1 MDLKIFGKKS
11 LNMVKVEPTK
21 QTKDKEQTKDEKQ
34 TYNQNTLASVMA
46 AVKITAELG
55 YIATKLHDKPDPDA
69 YFFKPSPV
77 KYGSIK
83 SRSNTKQKGGAIPH
97 RSGETPGHLFHE
109 FLTDSNITVV
119 PAGRSFTS
127 RLVILTL
134 KESNEATI
142 YTDYSA
148 RTFTNPVLGNIKQL
162 IVKFVLVGNNT
173 TYTHTNDTKS
183 IEILTMEAFKNEI
196 ENLNDV
202 AISTANNDP
211 TGMYEKA
218 SPYVVFYTGG
228 TIRPVSNE
236 NTSQDTTRIGININQ
251 PCRRPNKYKG
261 CDDDES
267 KKSLEQSI
275 IDLFLHAAKTQ
286 EVLETDQFIRTN
298 RSWRTFKEKLDS
310 SVAQTEAGD
319 YNVRL
324 GVIAM
329 TLAPGLDA
337 YTSWRDS
344 APRESRP
351 YRVPIFKESAAA
363 LIVEIIRVFFC
374 AQLLHTD
381 LHYGNY
387 FINKIPE
394 DHEHGRRVD
403 KPYNYRVTLID
414 FGRTVSI
421 STPDTFVKG
430 SMCLDEDIL
439 KSYRKQWKS
448 IVQDVTSDEASDEAK
463 KTILK
468 EILLYIISIATTYR
482 NTHFT
487 LVNALTA
494 LTDKFAATTPNE
506 WLNVEPEH
514 WDEIVT
520 NILKYYKSCIQA
532 NTKTR
537 TKIIEIWG
545 EDFRV
550 PPLNEIIDEISNKE
564 RGLPTIWRTL
574 YNNPYLEYAI
584 GGKNERTNN
593 KKTNKKRSS
602 KKKTRKMRR
611 RVYNYKFKV
620 VSLK

>member
-1 MDLKIFGKKS
+1 MSK
-11 LNMVKVEPTK
+11 VKQRQ
-21 QTKDKEQTKDEKQ
+21 QTKDKKQ

-46 AVKITAELG
+46 DVKITAELS

-69 YFFKPSPV
+69 YFFEPSPV

-83 SRSNTKQKGGAIPH
+83 YRSNTKQKGGAIPH

-109 FLTDSNITVV
+109 FLTNSNVTVV
-119 PAGRSFTS
+119 PAGGSFTS

-134 KESNEATI
+134 KESNEASI

-148 RTFTNPVLGNIKQL
+148 RTFTNPTLGNVKQL

-173 TYTHTNDTKS
+173 TFAETSDDKP

-196 ENLNDV
+196 ETLNDV

-228 TIRPVSNE
+228 TRRPVSNE

-261 CDDDES
+261 CDDNKS
-267 KKSLEQSI
+267 KTSLEQSI

-381 LHYGNY
+381 LHSGNY

-394 DHEHGRRVD
+394 DHEYGRRVD

-421 STPDTFVKG
+421 TTPDTFVQG
-430 SMCLDEDIL
+430 STRLDEDVL
-439 KSYRKQWKS
+439 KSYREKWKY
-448 IVQDVTSDEASDEAK
+448 IGQDVISDEAK

-468 EILLYIISIATTYR
+468 EILLYIISIATTYE
-482 NTHFT
+482 NTHFI
-487 LVNALTA
+487 LVDALTA
-494 LTDKFAATTPNE
+494 LTDKFAATNPNQ
-506 WLNVEPEH
+506 LVGVEPEH

-520 NILKYYKSCIQA
+520 NILEYYKSCIQA

-537 TKIIEIWG
+537 TRIIEIWG
-545 EDFRV
+545 EDFII
-550 PPLNEIIDEISNKE
+550 PPLNEIIHEISNRE

-574 YNNPYLEYAI
+574 YNNPYLEYAV
-584 GGKNERTNN
+584 GGKNKRTNL
-593 KKTNKKRSS
+593 KKTSKKRSG
-602 KKKTRKMRR
+602 KKKTRKKRR

>member
-1 MDLKIFGKKS
+1 MNFKILKKKS
-11 LNMVKVEPTK
+11 LKMVKVEPTK
-21 QTKDKEQTKDEKQ
+21 QTKDKEQTKDGEQ
-34 TYNQNTLASVMA
+34 IYTQNTLDSVMA
-46 AVKITAELG
+46 AVKFTAELG
-55 YIATKLHDKPDPDA
+55 YIAIKLHDNPDPKA
-69 YFFKPSPV
+69 YFFKPNPA
-77 KYGSIK
+77 KYDSKK
-83 SRSNTKQKGGAIPH
+83 SSFNTKQKGGAVPLL
-97 RSGETPGHLFHE
+97 SGETPGHLFHE
-109 FLTDSNITVV
+109 FLTNSNVTVV
-119 PAGRSFTS
+119 PAGGSFTS

-134 KESNEATI
+134 NESNEASI

-148 RTFTNPVLGNIKQL
+148 RTFTDPTLGNVKQL

-173 TYTHTNDTKS
+173 TFARTSHDKP

-196 ENLNDV
+196 ETLNNV

-275 IDLFLHAAKTQ
+275 IDLFLDAAKTQ

-298 RSWRTFKEKLDS
+298 SSWRTFKEKLDS
-310 SVAQTEAGD
+310 SVAQTEAID

-344 APRESRP
+344 APHESRP

-374 AQLLHTD
+374 TQLLHTD

-421 STPDTFVKG
+421 STPDSTR
-430 SMCLDEDIL
+430 LDEDVL
-439 KSYRKQWKS
+439 KSYRKTWKY
-448 IVQDVTSDEASDEAK
+448 IGQDVISDEDK

-468 EILLYIISIATTYR
+468 EILLYIISIATTYE

-520 NILKYYKSCIQA
+520 NILAYYKLCILA
-532 NTKTR
+532 NAKTR
-537 TKIIEIWG
+537 IRISDIWG

-550 PPLNEIIDEISNKE
+550 PPLNEIIDEINNKE
-564 RGLPTIWRTL
+564 RGLPTIWTTL

-593 KKTNKKRSS
+593 KKTNKKKSS
-602 KKKTRKMRR
+602 KKKTRKRKR
-611 RVYNYKFKV
+611 QVYNYKYKV
-620 VSLK
+620 VSLKKN

>member
-1 MDLKIFGKKS
+1 MNLKIFGKKS
-11 LNMVKVEPTK
+11 LKMVKVEPTK
-21 QTKDKEQTKDEKQ
+21 QTKDKEQTKDREQ
-34 TYNQNTLASVMA
+34 TYNPDLIDSVMA
-46 AVKITAELG
+46 DVKITAELG
-55 YIATKLHDKPDPDA
+55 YIATKLHDIPDPDA
-69 YFFKPSPV
+69 DFFEQSPV

-83 SRSNTKQKGGAIPH
+83 IIKKGGAIPH
-97 RSGETPGHLFHE
+97 RSGKTPGHLFHE
-109 FLTDSNITVV
+109 FLTNSDIKVV
-119 PAGRSFTS
+119 PAGGSFTS

-134 KESNEATI
+134 KESNEASI

-148 RTFTNPVLGNIKQL
+148 RTFTKPVLGNVKQL

-173 TYTHTNDTKS
+173 TYAETSDTNP

-228 TIRPVSNE
+228 TTRPVSNE
-236 NTSQDTTRIGININQ
+236 NTSLDTTRIGININK

-261 CDDDES
+261 CDDNES
-267 KKSLEQSI
+267 NKSLEQSI
-275 IDLFLHAAKTQ
+275 IDLFLQAAETQ
-286 EVLETDQFIRTN
+286 EVLETDQFITTN

-319 YNVRL
+319 FNVRL

-329 TLAPGLDA
+329 TIAPGLDA
-337 YTSWRDS
+337 YRYWRAT
-344 APRESRP
+344 APHERRL

-381 LHYGNY
+381 LHCGNY
-387 FINKIPE
+387 FISKIPE
-394 DHEHGRRVD
+394 DHAHGRRVD

-421 STPDTFVKG
+421 TTSDTFVQG
-430 SMCLDEDIL
+430 STPLDEDVL
-439 KSYRKQWKS
+439 KYYRERWKY
-448 IVQDVTSDEASDEAK
+448 IGQDVISDEAK

-468 EILLYIISIATTYR
+468 EILLHIIYIATTYK
-482 NTHFT
+482 NTHLT
-487 LVNALTA
+487 LVDALTA
-494 LTDKFAATTPNE
+494 LTDKFAATNPNK
-506 WLNVEPEH
+506 LDGVEEDH
-514 WDEIVT
+514 WNEIVT

-545 EDFRV
+545 EDFII
-550 PPLNEIIDEISNKE
+550 PPLNEIIDEISNQE

-574 YNNPYLEYAI
+574 YDNQYLEYAV
-584 GGKNERTNN
+584 GGKNKRTNL
-593 KKTNKKRSS
+593 KKTSKKRTSKKRSS
-602 KKKTRKMRR
+602 KKKTRKRRR
-611 RVYNYKFKV
+611 RVYNYKFNV